1 MLVKTVTMDY
11 YLSVYSFQDEANG
24 FFGNVNSQ
32 VEEVCEK
39 LTNDTELQ
47 GGYHSIG
54 FSQGG
59 QFL

>member
-1 MLVKTVTMDY
+1 MVWKIF
-11 YLSVYSFQDEANG
+11 SFQDEEHG
-24 FFGNVNSQ
+24 YFGNVNNQ

-47 GGYHSIG
+47 GGYHAMG